1 MKIKNQNIYGG
12 NNQFAKTII
21 NNAKNLDDV
30 DKKLIELIKIE
41 VPDEKQRSELLN
53 DLIKIKDSS
62 SSENETKAKKNL
74 KEFFKSISSQTG
86 KEIAKQLVEEGSSLI
101 NSIL

>member
-21 NNAKNLDDV
+21 NNASSLNEV

-41 VPDEKQRSELLN
+41 IPDEKKRSELLN
-53 DLIKIKDSS
+53 DLLKVKDSS
-62 SSENETKAKKNL
+62 SAENETQAKKNL
-74 KEFFKSISSQTG
+74 KEFFKSVSSQSG
-86 KEIAKQLVEEGSSLI
+86 KELAKQLIEEGSSLI